1 MLKTPSLKS
10 FSNPSER
17 NQSEQYIQC
26 YTNKIVRQVQ
36 QLNSSYYE
44 EDQFDQCQNTN
55 HIQQF
60 EDYMQNLVEII
71 SNPPNSQYLSKY
83 YVLST
88 ENETITFI
96 SETHPETLMDYI
108 KLRHQNNA
116 PMNEDEIVQLAYA
129 ILNGLSNINILYLSP
144 SYIIKKWKIIN
155 YMEQMVHQNQR
166 QFLESE
172 DKLYLAPELY
182 KYLDIELNDCDDFN
196 KHLSQEINAPK
207 ASVYSLGIILLQC
220 IYFEF
225 KKDNTNNYQDILKN
239 SKYSWSLRD
248 LIQQMLREEDERSSI
263 KELLS
268 NPLFYEHKQIE
279 IQPKQSNQM
288 SLAVFFQFVK
298 NKFFNLDWA
307 DQFFSMEEIIYISDL
322 KEGIYPIGELKSEIN
337 SQITQIIQNCPNN
350 CTLEELIATLTKIAN
365 PQQQEENQV
374 IQPKKQQFLFRK
386 WFKKQEQKSEDMQ
399 EQVLAPQ
406 EPTYMAQVLLL
417 KLISQAS
424 EKAFQTFI
432 SKVIHFMGG
441 SGLIWQNIRKAF
453 WPRALG
459 FESLEAQRQIVQL
472 TLELCEYLNA
482 SKEKDVIQLEKDLNR
497 QKYSKRTQD
506 AIRITIRGFINQ
518 SVSNC
523 YIQGMDSISYI
534 LLEAFNYDSELS
546 TICLN
551 EIYKKRIVNLPPE
564 EEQVEISEY
573 FGQKL
578 QEKILLYNWTLQ
590 YFDPG
595 LSNHLKET
603 DFKCETH
610 IVSWFSTFYA
620 REFNLENVM
629 KIYDY
634 FLISDE
640 SFEILLACQ
649 IMLELKSTFEIKDS
663 EGMLSCLKNLQN
675 NIQLDNCLQNSLRFS
690 TQLHKT
696 FFILT
701 HQDEE
706 ICNQMKEENEYL
718 QERPWEHPL
727 TFKQLQ
733 EQLTFSISIHDFQ
746 QLLREQKSSFN
757 VLSLDMRSAK
767 DYEQA
772 CISGSLFAYYDKKKI
787 NNIQLLNYFELRGLV
802 EEQNIY
808 YIVVICDS
816 EKQNVKE
823 IMDYLLKQR
832 IKRLVLLKG
841 GIQAALLDAQDIIKV
856 KQKAVLPPW
865 IKLQIDELKK
875 KNIQSKID

>member
-10 FSNPSER
+10 YSNPSER
-17 NQSEQYIQC
+17 NQSELYIRCYINKIIKSNQQHHTSLYDEDQLDQNQNINNILLYEDYIQNV
-26 YTNKIVRQVQ
+26 NK
-36 QLNSSYYE
+36 
-44 EDQFDQCQNTN
+44 
-55 HIQQF
+55 
-60 EDYMQNLVEII
+60 II

-83 YVLST
+83 YVLSA
-88 ENETITFI
+88 ENDTITFI
-96 SETHPETLMDYI
+96 SETSPETLIDHL

-116 PMNEDEIVQLAYA
+116 PMNEEEIVQLAYS
-129 ILNGLSNINILYLSP
+129 ILNALLHINILYLNP
-144 SYIIKKWKIIN
+144 TYIIKKWKIIN
-155 YMEQMVHQNQR
+155 YFELMVDQNSL
-166 QFLESE
+166 QFWEKQ
-172 DKLYLAPELY
+172 DKLYLAKEIE
-182 KYLDIELNDCDDFN
+182 KYLEIKNNYCYDSN
-196 KHLSQEINAPK
+196 KQSEKIHAPK
-207 ASVYSLGIILLQC
+207 ACVYSLGVILSKC
-220 IYFEF
+220 IQFEY
-225 KKDNTNNYQDILKN
+225 KKENNNFQDILQN
-239 SKYSWSLRD
+239 SIYSWSLRD
-248 LIQQMLREEDERSSI
+248 LIQQMIIEDEDQRASI
-263 KELLS
+263 QDLLQ
-268 NPLFYEHKQIE
+268 NPLFYNQKQIE
-279 IQPKQSNQM
+279 MHPKQQNQM

-298 NKFFNLDWA
+298 NKFYNLDWA
-307 DQFFSMEEIIYISDL
+307 DQFFSVEEIIYISDL
-322 KEGIYPIGELKSEIN
+322 KEGIYTIGELKSEIN

-350 CTLEELIATLTKIAN
+350 STLEELIATLIKMAN
-365 PQQQEENQV
+365 PVQQQENQV
-374 IQPKKQQFLFRK
+374 VQQKKQQFLFRK

-399 EQVLAPQ
+399 EQVLLPQ

-432 SKVIHFMGG
+432 PKVIHFMGG
-441 SGLIWQNIRKAF
+441 LGLIWQNIRKAF

-459 FESLEAQRQIVQL
+459 FESLEAHRQIVQL
-472 TLELCEYLNA
+472 TLELCEYLNPQ
-482 SKEKDVIQLEKDLNR
+482 KEQDIIQLEKDLNR
-497 QKYSKRTQD
+497 SKFNKKTKD
-506 AIRITIRGFINQ
+506 AIRSTIRGFINQ

-523 YIQGMDSISYI
+523 YIQGMESISYI

-546 TICLN
+546 SICLN

-564 EEQVEISEY
+564 NEQLEISEY

-595 LSNHLKET
+595 LSNHLKEN

-610 IVSWFSTFYA
+610 IIQWFSIFYA
-620 REFNLENVM
+620 REFSLENVL

-634 FLISDE
+634 ILISDE
-640 SFEILLACQ
+640 SFEILLASQ
-649 IMLELKSTFEIKDS
+649 IMLELKSTFEIKDNQ
-663 EGMLSCLKNLQN
+663 GMLDCLKNIQS
-675 NIQLDNCLQNSLRFS
+675 NIQLDICLQNSLKLS
-690 TQLHKT
+690 NQLHKT

-701 HQDEE
+701 HQDED

-733 EQLTFSISIHDFQ
+733 EQQTFSISIHDFQ

-767 DYEQA
+767 EFEQA
-772 CISGSLFAYYDKKKI
+772 CISGSLFGHYDKKKI
-787 NNIQLLNYFELRGLV
+787 NNFQLLNYFELRGLV

-808 YIVVICDS
+808 YVVVVYDS
-816 EKQNVKE
+816 EKQNIKE

-832 IKRLVLLKG
+832 IKRLVVLKG
-841 GIQAALLDAQDIIKV
+841 GIQAALLDGQDIIKS

-875 KNIQSKID
+875 KNIQ